1 MNNDYIAC
9 LLRYY
14 SIRIDIDHFYPQYPM
29 KPFWINKLT
38 TDLLKL
44 QQKRLPLDES
54 IIYELFKE
62 YSGYKKATK
71 NKVRMCILNILQY
84 FQVAILDSSNWFKS

>member
-1 MNNDYIAC
+1 
-9 LLRYY
+9 
-14 SIRIDIDHFYPQYPM
+14 M

-71 NKVRMCILNILQY
+71 NKVHYL
-84 FQVAILDSSNWFKS
+84 

>member
-1 MNNDYIAC
+1 
-9 LLRYY
+9 
-14 SIRIDIDHFYPQYPM
+14 M

-71 NKVRMCILNILQY
+71 NKVHYLLSTFYNYSMRSL
-84 FQVAILDSSNWFKS
+84 